1 MHDQLQIRMKGELDA
16 DRLSSFRREVGLT
29 PRGRLDDDWDE
40 EFGRRELR
48 TAEQGRVKVS
58 LWRYAHDDWMVSLDY
73 ARDPLPAEET
83 EALRQV
89 ILDAAARAG
98 LTVTAQVSS

>member
-16 DRLSSFRREVGLT
+16 DRLSTFRDDVGLT
-29 PRGRLDDDWDE
+29 PRGRVGDDWDE

-48 TAEQGRVKVS
+48 TAEEGRIKVS
-58 LWRYAHDDWMVSLDY
+58 LWRYADDDWLVSLDY
-73 ARDPLPAEET
+73 ARDPLPAEEA
-83 EALRQV
+83 EALRRT

-98 LTVTAQVSS
+98 LTITAQVSS